1 MGSMV
6 PEAVLQNMIFIIR
19 GQKVMID
26 KDLAELYGT
35 ETKVLNQA
43 VKRNIK
49 RFPDEFMFSL
59 SPEEKKQLVTNC
71 DRFTSWKH
79 STAKP
84 YAFTEH
90 GVAMLS
96 SVLNSERAIE
106 MNIRIIRAFI
116 RLRDMVTENKDLR
129 HAIETLE
136 KRVDDHDKA
145 IQIAFNT
152 LKQILEPPVPKKP
165 KVKMGFAPPEK

>member
-1 MGSMV
+1 M
-6 PEAVLQNMIFIIR
+6 PTAL
-19 GQKVMID
+19 
-26 KDLAELYGT
+26 
-35 ETKVLNQA
+35 
-43 VKRNIK
+43 
-49 RFPDEFMFSL
+49 SL
-59 SPEEKKQLVTNC
+59 DEKKQLVTNC

-84 YAFTEH
+84 NAFTEH

-106 MNIRIIRAFI
+106 MNIRIIKAFI
-116 RLRDMVTENKDLR
+116 RLRDMVSENKDLR
-129 HAIETLE
+129 LAIETIE
-136 KRVDDHDKA
+136 RRVDDHDKA

-152 LKQILEPPVPKKP
+152 LKQILEPPVSKKP